1 MTPAEMLD
9 AAMDGTLDVDG
20 GAEHVDKPSDEE
32 NQGQQA
38 EQAEQATAGEGL
50 PSDGAEVQ
58 EPEGAPIASKSGAYT
73 IPYQKLVDARTDRD
87 AWKQRAEQLEAQVQ
101 SLSTQQQAN
110 LASAQ
115 QDAQN
120 RADAGQAPTQADH
133 NLALAQA
140 AVDAGVNV
148 SIFGDFSEEALA
160 AGIKTMNL
168 QMRDELRAELKAE
181 IAKELAPLKQREQQS
196 EAQAHLNAIYEA
208 HPDASEVV
216 ESAQFQAWR
225 EAQPS
230 FMRASIDQVLKGGTT
245 EQVIEVFDSFKAG
258 AGQTPRAQKPAALDM
273 PRRVPASLSEVAGV
287 ASVDDNVQLNQL
299 ANNPQA
305 LMDRFAGMTPEQIDA
320 AMDRVA

>member
-9 AAMDGTLDVDG
+9 AAMEGALDVDG
-20 GAEHVDKPSDEE
+20 GAEHVEQPTDEE
-32 NQGQQA
+32 NQEQQA
-38 EQAEQATAGEGL
+38 EQVAAGEGQ
-50 PSDGAEVQ
+50 PNDSAAGN

-120 RADAGQAPTQADH
+120 RADAGQAPTQADQ

-140 AVDAGVNV
+140 AVDAGVDV

-225 EAQPS
+225 DAQPS

-258 AGQTPRAQKPAALDM
+258 SGQAPRAQKPAALDV
-273 PRRVPASLSEVAGV
+273 PRRVPASLSEVAG
-287 ASVDDNVQLNQL
+287 AAPVDETLQLNQL

>member
-120 RADAGQAPTQADH
+120 PPMPGR
-133 NLALAQA
+133 
-140 AVDAGVNV
+140 
-148 SIFGDFSEEALA
+148 
-160 AGIKTMNL
+160 
-168 QMRDELRAELKAE
+168 R
-181 IAKELAPLKQREQQS
+181 
-196 EAQAHLNAIYEA
+196 
-208 HPDASEVV
+208 
-216 ESAQFQAWR
+216 
-225 EAQPS
+225 
-230 FMRASIDQVLKGGTT
+230 
-245 EQVIEVFDSFKAG
+245 
-258 AGQTPRAQKPAALDM
+258 
-273 PRRVPASLSEVAGV
+273 PRRQTKTSRSRRLPSMPVWMCRSLVTSRKKRW
-287 ASVDDNVQLNQL
+287 
-299 ANNPQA
+299 PQA
-305 LMDRFAGMTPEQIDA
+305 SR
-320 AMDRVA
+320 R

>member
-20 GAEHVDKPSDEE
+20 GAEHVEQPSDEE
-32 NQGQQA
+32 SQEQQT
-38 EQAEQATAGEGL
+38 EQVEQATAGEGQ
-50 PSDGAEVQ
+50 PNDNAAGN

-87 AWKQRAEQLEAQVQ
+87 SWKQRAEQLEAQVQ
-101 SLSTQQQAN
+101 SLSTQQQTN

-120 RADAGQAPTQADH
+120 RANAGQAPTQADQ
-133 NLALAQA
+133 NLALAQV
-140 AVDAGVNV
+140 AVDAGVDV

-225 EAQPS
+225 EALPTFIRQGVE
-230 FMRASIDQVLKGGTT
+230 QVLSGGSAA
-245 EQVIEVFDSFKAG
+245 QVIEVFDSFKAG
-258 AGQTPRAQKPAALDM
+258 SGQAPRAQKSAALDV
-273 PRRVPASLSEVAGV
+273 PRRVPASLSEVAG
-287 ASVDDNVQLNQL
+287 AAPVDETLQLNQL

-320 AMDRVA
+320 ALDRAA

>member
-120 RADAGQAPTQADH
+120 RADAG
-133 NLALAQA
+133 
-140 AVDAGVNV
+140 
-148 SIFGDFSEEALA
+148 
-160 AGIKTMNL
+160 
-168 QMRDELRAELKAE
+168 
-181 IAKELAPLKQREQQS
+181 
-196 EAQAHLNAIYEA
+196 
-208 HPDASEVV
+208 
-216 ESAQFQAWR
+216 
-225 EAQPS
+225 
-230 FMRASIDQVLKGGTT
+230 
-245 EQVIEVFDSFKAG
+245 
-258 AGQTPRAQKPAALDM
+258 
-273 PRRVPASLSEVAGV
+273 
-287 ASVDDNVQLNQL
+287 
-299 ANNPQA
+299 
-305 LMDRFAGMTPEQIDA
+305 
-320 AMDRVA
+320 

>member
-38 EQAEQATAGEGL
+38 EQAEQATAGENQ
-50 PSDGAEVQ
+50 PNDGAEGQ

-101 SLSTQQQAN
+101 SLS
-110 LASAQ
+110 AQ

-120 RADAGQAPTQADH
+120 RADAGQAPTQADQ

-140 AVDAGVNV
+140 AVDAGVDV

-208 HPDASEVV
+208 HPDANEVV

-225 EAQPS
+225 EALPS

-258 AGQTPRAQKPAALDM
+258 AGQTPRAQKPAALDV
-273 PRRVPASLSEVAGV
+273 PRRVPASLSEVAGA

>member
-1 MTPAEMLD
+1 MTPAEMHD

-38 EQAEQATAGEGL
+38 EQATAGEGL
-50 PSDGAEVQ
+50 PSDGAEGQ

-120 RADAGQAPTQADH
+120 RADAGQAPTQADQ

-140 AVDAGVNV
+140 AVDAGVDV

-258 AGQTPRAQKPAALDM
+258 AGQTPRAQKLAALDV
-273 PRRVPASLSEVAGV
+273 PRRVPASLSEVAGA